1 MLCKVSDLSQYPY
14 RLKINS
20 LFRHGMALPHYDSRY
35 IPKCIFFLL
44 FTGLATSSETTEI
57 TLKDL
62 YAQSKYDTQKQ
73 SFPQPNA
80 FLSMMNV

>member
-1 MLCKVSDLSQYPY
+1 M
-14 RLKINS
+14 
-20 LFRHGMALPHYDSRY
+20 FRHGMALPHYDSRY

-62 YAQSKYDTQKQ
+62 YAQSKYDIQKQ

-80 FLSMMNV
+80 FLSMMNVQLPAPSQS